1 VTDHAD
7 CEFTIRVRFHIE
19 GPIFKPF
26 EGGDEGG
33 SRELADQ
40 ARAMIDD
47 ELGFLAHEPGCS
59 YDVEVID
66 ARVVTG

>member
-19 GPIFKPF
+19 GRFFKPF
-26 EGGDEGG
+26 EGGDDGG
-33 SRELADQ
+33 LADQ